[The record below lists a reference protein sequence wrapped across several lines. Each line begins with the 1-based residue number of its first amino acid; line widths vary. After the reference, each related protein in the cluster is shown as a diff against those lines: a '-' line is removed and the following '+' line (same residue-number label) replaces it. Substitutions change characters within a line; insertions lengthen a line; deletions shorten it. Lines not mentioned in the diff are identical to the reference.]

1 MWRHYRAVFRVPGAA
16 AFCAAS
22 FVARMPLAMYA
33 LGIVLAISAREGKY
47 GFAGVLSACYVF
59 GNAVGIPI
67 LSILVD
73 RYGQRRLLVPAGVAH
88 LAAGAAFAIMLK
100 AGSPDWSLVLPAVAF
115 GVSYLP
121 FGSLVRARWSS
132 LLDGRPELS
141 TALSVESV
149 LDEVI
154 FVIGPLIATV
164 LATQADPVLVIC
176 LGVLLVTG
184 GSWRLAA
191 LRATEP
197 TAHPRADTGHVS
209 ALRSQGMV
217 PLTAA
222 SIAMGAVFASAE
234 VSMVAFCGQHDHRAL
249 SGVVLAA
256 IAVGSAASGLVYG
269 AIGWHTS
276 VLRRFRLQSIGFAV
290 LPASLL
296 VATNVPLLAV
306 AAFVFGLGV
315 APALITMFGLVQ
327 QIVPAGALTEGLS
340 WIGTGLNVGYGAG
353 AALVGGIADAHG
365 ARAAFLLV
373 IGSSLPVGVIGLL
386 MGTRQS
392 AAAVTP
398 DRPTP
403 VAP

>member
-1 MWRHYRAVFRVPGAA
+1 MFTRYRSVFRTPGSA

-33 LGIVLAISAREGKY
+33 LGIVLAISARAGKY

-73 RYGQRRLLVPAGVAH
+73 RYGQRRLLLPAGAVH
-88 LAAGAAFAIMLK
+88 LGAGVAFAIMLK
-100 AGSPDWSLVLPAVAF
+100 TDAPNWSLVLPAVLF
-115 GVSYLP
+115 GASYLP
-121 FGSLVRARWSS
+121 FGSLVRARWSF

-154 FVIGPLIATV
+154 FVLGPLIATV

-184 GSWRLAA
+184 GGWRLAA
-191 LRATEP
+191 LRDTEP
-197 TAHPRADTGHVS
+197 PPHPRADTGHVS

-217 PLTAA
+217 NLTFA
-222 SIAMGAVFASAE
+222 SVAMGAVFASAE
-234 VSMVAFCGQHDHRAL
+234 VSMVAFCGQHHHRAL
-249 SGVVLAA
+249 SGLVLAA
-256 IAVGSAASGLVYG
+256 IAAGSALSGLFYG
-269 AIGWHTS
+269 AVGWQAS
-276 VLRRFRLQSIGFAV
+276 VLRRFRVQSIGFAL
-290 LPASLL
+290 LPILL
-296 VATNVPLLAV
+296 LAATNVPVLAIS
-306 AAFVFGLGV
+306 AFVLGLGV

-327 QIVPAGALTEGLS
+327 QIVPARALTEGLS

-365 ARAAFLLV
+365 ARAAFLVV
-373 IGSSLPVGVIGLL
+373 IGSSLPVGVLGLL
-386 MGTRQS
+386 LRVRRS
-392 AAAVTP
+392 AEAIAP
-398 DRPTP
+398 DRQTP